1 MKLLAI
7 DTSGP
12 VCAVGLLVDGQV
24 AEAVHDEPRAHARVV
39 LQLVGELLGSAAV
52 RLQDLDAIAF
62 ARGPGSFTGLR
73 IAAGVTQGLAMG
85 AGLPVIGVS
94 SLAALAL
101 TACRETSA
109 CRVLAALDARMGE
122 VYWGAYERAS
132 DRPLQ
137 TIVADRVAAP
147 PAVAPPGPGGWVGAG
162 SGFSR
167 WPDLAGRAVTRRCP
181 DTVQQPADLL
191 ALAASAWTAGDLLD
205 PAEAVPV
212 YLRDRVAR
220 PAGKRGHG
228 R

>member
-12 VCAVGLLVDGQV
+12 VCGVGLSVNGRV

-39 LQLVGELLGSAAV
+39 LELVGDLLAGAEQ

-62 ARGPGSFTGLR
+62 GRGPGSFTGLR

-101 TACRETSA
+101 AARRETA
-109 CRVLAALDARMGE
+109 AHRIVAALDARMGE
-122 VYWGAYERAS
+122 VYWGAYEVAA
-132 DRPLQ
+132 DGKV
-137 TIVADRVAAP
+137 IAVVADRISE
-147 PAVAPPGPGGWVGAG
+147 PAGVVPPGPDRWVGAG

-167 WPDLAGRAVTRRCP
+167 WPELAGPLVTRRCP
-181 DTVQQPADLL
+181 DLVPRPADFLTL
-191 ALAASAWTAGDLLD
+191 AGHAWTAGDLLD
-205 PAEAVPV
+205 PADALPV

-220 PAGKRGHG
+220 PAGVRGG
-228 R
+228 

>member
-1 MKLLAI
+1 MRLLAI

-12 VCAVGLLVDGQV
+12 VCAVGLRVDGEV
-24 AEAVHDEPRAHARVV
+24 TEAVHDEPRAHARVV
-39 LQLVGELLGSAAV
+39 LDLVRGLLRGAEV

-101 TACRETSA
+101 AACREKSA
-109 CRVLAALDARMGE
+109 RRVLAALDARMGD
-122 VYWGAYERAS
+122 VYWGAYERAG
-132 DRPLQ
+132 DRPL
-137 TIVADRVAAP
+137 TVAVADRISAP
-147 PAVAPPGPGGWVGAG
+147 PDVAPPGPGGWLGAG
-162 SGFSR
+162 SGFAQ
-167 WPDLAGRAVTRRCP
+167 WPDLAGSAVTSRCP
-181 DTVQQPADLL
+181 GILPRPADLL
-191 ALAASAWTAGDLLD
+191 ELAAHAWTAGDVMD
-205 PAEAVPV
+205 PADALPV

-220 PAGKRGHG
+220 RSGESGHG

>member
-12 VCAVGLLVDGQV
+12 VCGVGLCVDGQV

-39 LQLVGELLGSAAV
+39 LDLVGGLLRGAGQ

-94 SLAALAL
+94 SLATLALA
-101 TACRETSA
+101 ACRETA
-109 CRVLAALDARMGE
+109 FRQVLAALDARMGE
-122 VYWGAYERAS
+122 VYWGAYE
-132 DRPLQ
+132 LQ
-137 TIVADRVAAP
+137 ADGAAMAVVADRISAP
-147 PAVAPPGPGGWVGAG
+147 ADVAPPGPGRWVGAG

-167 WPDLAGRAVTRRCP
+167 WPELAGPGLARLCP
-181 DTVQQPADLL
+181 DLVPRPADLL
-191 ALAASAWTAGDLLD
+191 ELAGHAWAAGDLLD
-205 PAEAVPV
+205 AAEALPV

-220 PAGKRGHG
+220 PGGG
-228 R
+228 RES

>member
-12 VCAVGLLVDGQV
+12 VCGVGLSVHGHV
-24 AEAVHDEPRAHARVV
+24 TETVHDEPRAHARVV
-39 LQLVGELLGSAAV
+39 LNLVGELLRGAGE

-94 SLAALAL
+94 SLATLALA
-101 TACRETSA
+101 AGRETGA
-109 CRVLAALDARMGE
+109 RRVVAALDARMGE
-122 VYWGAYERAS
+122 VYWGAYEVAA
-132 DRPLQ
+132 DGKV
-137 TIVADRVAAP
+137 IAVVADRISAP
-147 PAVAPPGPGGWVGAG
+147 ADVTPPGPDGWVGAG
-162 SGFSR
+162 SGFTQWPELAGTVVAR
-167 WPDLAGRAVTRRCP
+167 RYPDLVPR
-181 DTVQQPADLL
+181 PADLL
-191 ALAASAWTAGDLLD
+191 RLAGDAWTAGDLLD
-205 PAEAVPV
+205 PADALPV

-220 PAGKRGHG
+220 RAGPHR